1 MKFLIWFLIILAGLT
16 ATRLFNARQ
25 ARRTAPQPQPARTDS
40 GAEHMVR
47 CARCGIY
54 LPRSEALL
62 IGQRTWCCEDH
73 ARLGPDLNQQP

>member
-1 MKFLIWFLIILAGLT
+1 MKFLIWFIIILVGLT

-25 ARRTAPQPQPARTDS
+25 ARRTAPQPAKTDS

-62 IGQRTWCCEDH
+62 IGKRTWCCEDH
-73 ARLGPDLNQQP
+73 ARLGPNLNQQP